1 MQILIVE
8 DDFIS
13 RRLLC
18 RYLEPLGNCDMAVN
32 GKEALAAVRS
42 TLESGDHYNLICLD
56 IMMPEMDGHE
66 VLEGVRQLED
76 QHDIPAEQRCRVVMT
91 SALEKQEIIDKT
103 KDAEADDYIVKPIV
117 RRNFM
122 ETLERLG
129 LTAPAD

>member
-18 RYLEPLGNCDMAVN
+18 RYLEPLGTCDMAVN
-32 GKEALAAVRS
+32 GKEALAAVRT

-66 VLEGVRQLED
+66 VLEGIRKLED
-76 QHDIPAEQRCRVVMT
+76 QHDLPVEQRCRVVMT

-122 ETLERLG
+122 EVLERLR
-129 LTAPAD
+129 LTAPAE